1 MNWQLR
7 IKVRN
12 LRILVGILALVAVY
26 AWLGKSDSDARL
38 DESRRIQAMQSHGST
53 SRPVQRNAIAAIQNR
68 GEI

>member
-1 MNWQLR
+1 MNWQLK

-26 AWLGKSDSDARL
+26 AWLGKKDSDARL
-38 DESRRIQAMQSHGST
+38 DEIRRIQAIQSHGAT
-53 SRPVQRNAIAAIQNR
+53 SRPVQRNSQGATQNR